1 MTYSI
6 VARDPATGQ
15 MGVAVQSHY
24 FSVGPVVP
32 WAEAGVGAVA
42 TQAFAEVAYGP
53 RGLELLRAGRA
64 PAEALAE
71 LVAADAQASRRQV
84 AMADA
89 SGEVAAHTG
98 DATIPH
104 AGHRLGEGVSVQA
117 NMMERATVP
126 DAMLAAYT
134 SAPGTLAERMLS
146 ALDAAEAEGGDI
158 RGRQSAA
165 IVVVSGT
172 RGDTPWAERMLE
184 LRVEDHPEPLV
195 ELRRLVALRRAY
207 DLLDEAEAAGAR
219 GDVATAGARLMEA
232 LRLAPGN
239 TEILFWGAWG
249 AASGGQAEVAKS
261 LLAQATAQE
270 PRWLELAR
278 RLAAMPDYRLAD
290 EARVALLGG

>member
-15 MGVAVQSHY
+15 IGVAVQSHY

-32 WAEAGVGAVA
+32 WAEAGLGAVA
-42 TQAFAEVAYGP
+42 TQAFAEVSYGP

-71 LVAADAQASRRQV
+71 LLAADAQASRRQV
-84 AMADA
+84 AMVDA
-89 SGEVAAHTG
+89 SGTVAAHTG
-98 DATIPH
+98 PATIPH
-104 AGHRLGEGVSVQA
+104 AGHRLGEGVSAQA
-117 NMMERATVP
+117 NMMERETVP

-134 SAPGTLAERMLS
+134 SASGTLADRMLG

-172 RGDTPWAERMLE
+172 RGETPWAERVLE
-184 LRVEDHPEPLV
+184 LRVEDHPEPLA

-207 DLLDEAEAAGAR
+207 DLLDEAEAASAK
-219 GDVATAGARLMEA
+219 GDVAIAGARLIEA

-261 LLAQATAQE
+261 LLAQVTAQE